1 MAQAVK
7 CWKEVTSYEDT
18 YYLID
23 VGVVLKSR
31 DLHHLNKT
39 LLRQSS
45 HDNQMVIEYFADR
58 FIERYKNR
66 ESAEI
71 LIESLLLWL
80 LRSMDE
86 IYVVA
91 FMQKILEHPSRNDII
106 YEMTKL
112 LLSLDFVNR
121 KYRDD
126 AFDISVFLM
135 TQFGIQLKYFGRLFP
150 DEFGDV
156 DDLIAHINAFMSSIA
171 NSSSHRVRQCLLNY
185 FVTIHDDSEP
195 DHKWFKRMM
204 SRFGTT
210 LFYELFCQLFEKK
223 TQAYAFQYFV
233 DNLPY
238 ILKNDDGEIQTTIHE
253 ILRHNMLKYPE
264 KFAQF
269 LQAYGPALGVEVG
282 RHSRAAQVVI
292 AQNYVKH
299 MAMLLVVVSQ
309 VDHLD
314 LSKELLISLC
324 LFRDFAFS
332 ESMLNEL
339 KMAPQMKP
347 FYRTVLAGMIH
358 HRGAERTYIEG
369 LSRFRCRKRG
379 RKSKIEHQKLSVFQ
393 QVFCLK

>member
-18 YYLID
+18 FYLID

-39 LLRQSS
+39 LLRESS

-80 LRSMDE
+80 IRSMDE
-86 IYVVA
+86 IHVVA
-91 FMQKILEHPSRNDII
+91 FLQKILEHPSRNDII
-106 YEMTKL
+106 YELPNL

-121 KYRDD
+121 KYRED
-126 AFDISVFLM
+126 AFDISVFLI
-135 TQFGIQLKYFGRLFP
+135 TQVGIQLKYFGRLFP

-156 DDLIAHINAFMSSIA
+156 DDLIAHINAFMSSIS

-185 FVTIHDDSEP
+185 FVIMHDDTEP
-195 DHKWFKRMM
+195 DNKWLKRIM

-210 LFYELFCQLFEKK
+210 LFYELFSQLFETK
-223 TQAYAFQYFV
+223 TQVYAFQYFV

-238 ILKNDDGEIQTTIHE
+238 ILKYDDGEIQTTIHE
-253 ILRHNMLKYPE
+253 ILRFNMLKYPE

-269 LQAYGPALGVEVG
+269 LQAYGPALAATID
-282 RHSRAAQVVI
+282 RHSQAAQAII
-292 AQNYVKH
+292 AQNYFKH
-299 MAMLLVVVSQ
+299 MAMLLVMVSQ

-324 LFRDFAFS
+324 LFRDFEFS
-332 ESMLNEL
+332 EPMLNDL

-358 HRGAERTYIEG
+358 HPGMERAYIER

-379 RKSKIEHQKLSVFQ
+379 RKSKIQQQKLSIFQ